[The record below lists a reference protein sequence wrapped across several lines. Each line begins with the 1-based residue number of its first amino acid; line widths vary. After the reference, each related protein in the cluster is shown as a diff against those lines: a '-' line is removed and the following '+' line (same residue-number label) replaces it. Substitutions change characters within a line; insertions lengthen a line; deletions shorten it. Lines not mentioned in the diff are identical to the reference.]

1 VQEAARG
8 VRFCA
13 RTLRSDVSVAV
24 GVAGAIAMGLDSDA
38 TNRASNVTFGVV
50 AGIVAALLVYG
61 GWFAG
66 RAGMRAIRSA

>member
-1 VQEAARG
+1 
-8 VRFCA
+8 
-13 RTLRSDVSVAV
+13 V